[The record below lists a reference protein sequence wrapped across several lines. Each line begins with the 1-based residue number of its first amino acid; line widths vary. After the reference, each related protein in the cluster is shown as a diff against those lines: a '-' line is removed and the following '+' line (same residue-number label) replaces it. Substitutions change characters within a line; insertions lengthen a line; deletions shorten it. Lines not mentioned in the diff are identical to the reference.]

1 MSTVQI
7 QIPDSLH
14 KSLRHLAERDGI
26 SIDQFIATSV
36 AEKIAALLTSEYLD
50 ARASHGARA
59 AYDVVLAKAS
69 ESEPEPFDKL
79 TD

>member
-50 ARASHGARA
+50 ARASQGSRA
-59 AYDVVLAKAS
+59 AYDAVLAKAS

-79 TD
+79 PD